1 MKSDNNITCWSQVT
15 SVPRNKSSCIWKY
28 SKSRF
33 KWWTKTRRDTRVGE
47 STASSCKSQQSECEK
62 ITSKV
67 KFKNWHQCYQH
78 SNKQS
83 AATTGLSTISPA
95 LLFPVVW
102 VFISIPISRL
112 STIYISR
119 ASPTSPAKCTT
130 TPGLYFNIK
139 ILPLFHFVSCKLVR
153 CIADFTVTQV
163 KIILRCCKNLYS
175 HRIAEIISCNC
186 LSSVY

>member
-1 MKSDNNITCWSQVT
+1 MKSDNNISCWLQVT
-15 SVPRNKSSCIWKY
+15 SVPRNESSCIWKY

-47 STASSCKSQQSECEK
+47 STTSSCKSQQSECEK

-102 VFISIPISRL
+102 VYISIPISRL

-119 ASPTSPAKCTT
+119 ASPTSSSPAKCTT

-139 ILPLFHFVSCKLVR
+139 IFTIVSLCKL
-153 CIADFTVTQV
+153 QV
-163 KIILRCCKNLYS
+163 CAMYCELYRS
-175 HRIAEIISCNC
+175 EERRVGKECRSRWSPYH
-186 LSSVY
+186 